1 MSDINPSIEIETIS
15 GIVANFDWEL
25 IKQTITKEDITLVIR
40 KEISSAGKISSSPA
54 D

>member
-1 MSDINPSIEIETIS
+1 MPGIDPSIKIRTIS
-15 GIVANFDWEL
+15 DVVANFDWEV

-40 KEISSAGKISSSPA
+40 KEISPAGEITPPPA

>member
-40 KEISSAGKISSSPA
+40 KEISPAGEITPPPA